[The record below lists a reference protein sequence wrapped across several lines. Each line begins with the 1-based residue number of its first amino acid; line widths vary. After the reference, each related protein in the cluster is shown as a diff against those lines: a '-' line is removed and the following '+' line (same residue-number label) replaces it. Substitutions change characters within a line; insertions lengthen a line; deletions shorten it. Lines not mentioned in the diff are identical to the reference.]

1 MIAGMFDSSM
11 FLAVAPAP
19 GTGSPQSSFMAFL
32 PMILIFAIFYFILIA
47 PMRKRQKKT
56 QAMLA
61 QLKKGDQVI
70 TNGGIYGRIA
80 AIDESTNSVILQVSD
95 QVKIKVARSA
105 IAGMQGGEPVETSV
119 EPK

>member
-1 MIAGMFDSSM
+1 MESLLT
-11 FLAVAPAP
+11 LADAAAAPAP
-19 GTGSPQSSFMAFL
+19 QNSLIGFL
-32 PMILIFAIFYFILIA
+32 PMIVIFAIFYFLLIA

-61 QLKKGDQVI
+61 QLKKGDAVI

-80 AIDESTNSVILQVSD
+80 ALDESTNTVILQISD

-105 IAGMQGGEPVETSV
+105 IAGMQSEPAEAAI
-119 EPK
+119 EAK